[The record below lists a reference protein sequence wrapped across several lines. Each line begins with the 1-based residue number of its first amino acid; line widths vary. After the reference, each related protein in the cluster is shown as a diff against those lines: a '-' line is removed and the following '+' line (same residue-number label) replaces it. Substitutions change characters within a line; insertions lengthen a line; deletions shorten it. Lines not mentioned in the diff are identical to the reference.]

1 MKKTS
6 MNASRRAQFWLSALV
21 ILALIIVC
29 IATVVRMAQG
39 AAGAVTIKNIIMIL
53 EIAGILA
60 GVVILASDRGG
71 RSGQKAKILSRLFAA
86 ESIVELLHG
95 TIGMDQTAR
104 LFEIFNVGITMEFLL
119 FVFIAYVFKLMADD
133 YNK

>member
-29 IATVVRMAQG
+29 VATVVRIAQG
-39 AAGAVTIKNIIMIL
+39 AAGVVTLKNIIMII
-53 EIAGILA
+53 EITGILA
-60 GVVILASDRGG
+60 GVVILASERGS
-71 RSGQKAKILSRLFAA
+71 RNVQKTKILSRLFAA

-95 TIGMDQTAR
+95 TIGMDQAAR

-119 FVFIAYVFKLMADD
+119 FVFIAYVFKLLADD

>member
-1 MKKTS
+1 M
-6 MNASRRAQFWLSALV
+6 
-21 ILALIIVC
+21 
-29 IATVVRMAQG
+29 
-39 AAGAVTIKNIIMIL
+39 
-53 EIAGILA
+53 
-60 GVVILASDRGG
+60 
-71 RSGQKAKILSRLFAA
+71 
-86 ESIVELLHG
+86 LHG

>member
-29 IATVVRMAQG
+29 VATVVRIAQG
-39 AAGAVTIKNIIMIL
+39 AAGVVTLKNIIMII
-53 EIAGILA
+53 EITGILA
-60 GVVILASDRGG
+60 GVVILASERGS
-71 RSGQKAKILSRLFAA
+71 RNVQKTKILSRLFAA

-95 TIGMDQTAR
+95 TIGMDQAAR

-119 FVFIAYVFKLMADD
+119 FVFIAYVFRLLADD